1 MKKKN
6 FLILAMLL
14 VLALFLAACG
24 GGDTDDGGADTD
36 DGGTETD
43 DGAADDNGEAEGET
57 PDFLTLLTGGTSGTY
72 YPLGGE
78 MASNITNETG
88 IQTDALSSNASA
100 DNIVDLQSG
109 EADLALVQTDTM
121 SQAVEGVGVFEDDP
135 VDNVLG
141 IGSLYPET
149 VQIVTTEDSGIESI
163 EDLEGMTVSVGAPG
177 SGTFFNAEQLLEV
190 HGLTLD
196 DIDAQNLD
204 FGESTGGI
212 QDGNID
218 AAIITGGT
226 PTGAVEELTA
236 TVDVKIL
243 PVEQD
248 KIEELIEMYPF
259 YAEDTVE
266 SGTYGI
272 EEDVTTVAVM
282 AMIVTGDHLSEDAV
296 YDITAAIYEN
306 AETMAHSRAED
317 ITIESA
323 LEGVGI
329 DLHPGAARY
338 FEEQGVN

>member
-6 FLILAMLL
+6 LLLFAMLL

-24 GGDTDDGGADTD
+24 GDDADDGADTD

-43 DGAADDNGEAEGET
+43 DNGEAGGDT
-57 PDFLTLLTGGTSGTY
+57 PDFLSLLTGGTSGTY

-100 DNIVDLQSG
+100 DNIIDLQEG
-109 EADLALVQTDTM
+109 EAELALVQTDTVA
-121 SQAVEGVGVFEDDP
+121 QAVDGVGAFEGNA
-135 VDNVLG
+135 VDNVVG

-163 EDLEGMTVSVGAPG
+163 EDLEGRTVSVGAPG
-177 SGTFFNAEQLLEV
+177 SGTFFNAEQILEV

-236 TVDVKIL
+236 SVDVKIL

-248 KIEELIEMYPF
+248 KIEELVEMYPF

-266 SGTYGI
+266 AGTYGI
-272 EEDVTTVAVM
+272 GEDVTTVAVL
-282 AMIVTGDHLSEDAV
+282 AMIVATDNLSDDVV

-306 AETMAHSRAED
+306 TESMAHSRAED

-323 LEGVGI
+323 LDGVGI
-329 DLHPGAARY
+329 DLHPGAERY
-338 FEEQGVN
+338 FDEQGVN